1 MRRAPAVTLHRNDRH
16 RLLRIAEGRAVSPRV
31 ALRAQIV
38 LRAARGATNL
48 EIADELGTISAT
60 VARWRQRFLVHGVAG
75 IAKDA
80 PRTGRPPTIP
90 PGQVE
95 AVVRATLGG
104 TPTEPGG
111 WSTRRLARELGL
123 SKSTVQRIWKAR
135 GIDPRRRR
143 PVRPADEGLG
153 FVGRVTDLVGVY
165 LSLFER
171 LVAFSTD
178 ERLQLRALPTPSR
191 PRPPPERPPD
201 RAAELLAFLK
211 VADRETPQAL
221 DVHLVIERRSTSVPA
236 PVERWLT
243 LHPRFHLHALPA
255 DRGGHDFFD
264 NLIEGFS
271 RKRTRPGALSNPHR
285 LQNALRE
292 HFRGTRGS
300 PKPFVWTAT
309 ADEIRGVRPHPYV

>member
-1 MRRAPAVTLHRNDRH
+1 V
-16 RLLRIAEGRAVSPRV
+16 
-31 ALRAQIV
+31 
-38 LRAARGATNL
+38 
-48 EIADELGTISAT
+48 
-60 VARWRQRFLVHGVAG
+60 
-75 IAKDA
+75 
-80 PRTGRPPTIP
+80 
-90 PGQVE
+90 
-95 AVVRATLGG
+95 
-104 TPTEPGG
+104 
-111 WSTRRLARELGL
+111 

-135 GIDPRRRR
+135 GIDPRRRPR
-143 PVRPADEGLG
+143 PGGAADQGLG

-178 ERLQLRALPTPSR
+178 ERLTSSALPALAR
-191 PRPPPERPPD
+191 RRPPSERPPD

-221 DVHLVIERRSTSVPA
+221 DVHLVIERRTTPIPA
-236 PVERWLT
+236 PVQRWLT

-255 DRGGHDFFD
+255 ERGGHDFFD

-271 RKRTRPGALSNPHR
+271 RRRTTPSGLANPHR

-300 PKPFVWTAT
+300 PRPFVWTAT